1 MTISSMTGFARSSGE
16 ADWGSWVWEG
26 KSVNGKGLDA
36 RLNLPS
42 GFEQVEKAVREAVS
56 QRFSRGNFQISLRLE
71 TEIGDAGLSVNQ
83 AALKTLMDAYEQV
96 DGTVATGTTL
106 ATLMSMKGVV
116 EARFAHSRELAGDET
131 IVDTLSVSAVEMLD
145 QLRSARRLEGTKLM
159 DLLLGHL
166 SEIAELTRQSTVFAG
181 DQISHIQNQYRARV
195 AELDSDHSVSDE
207 RLAAEIAILASK
219 ADVNEELDRLAAHVE
234 AGRALVS
241 SSEPIGRNLGFLA
254 QELNREAN
262 TLCSKSASLDLT
274 NVGLA
279 LKSVIDQFKEQAAN
293 VE

>member
-1 MTISSMTGFARSSGE
+1 MTGFARSSGE

-116 EARFAHSRELAGDET
+116 EARFAHSRELAGDEA

>member
-1 MTISSMTGFARSSGE
+1 MTGFARSSGE

-56 QRFSRGNFQISLRLE
+56 QRFSRGNLQISLRLE

-83 AALKTLMDAYEQV
+83 TALKTLMDAYEQV

-116 EARFAHSRELAGDET
+116 EARFAHSRELAGDEA

>member
-1 MTISSMTGFARSSGE
+1 MTGFARSSGE

-116 EARFAHSRELAGDET
+116 EARFAHSRELACDEA
-131 IVDTLSVSAVEMLD
+131 IVDTLSASAVEMLD

-166 SEIAELTRQSTVFAG
+166 SEIAGLTRQSTVFAG

>member
-1 MTISSMTGFARSSGE
+1 MTGFARSSGE

-96 DGTVATGTTL
+96 DGTVATGATL

-116 EARFAHSRELAGDET
+116 EARFAHSRELAGDEA